1 MRRILILIG
10 TVVSAITLAL
20 ATPVHAAETTVEPVA
35 AEQAKKKKKPR
46 RGGKVRAAWPRS
58 KKAKPPKDR
67 LARWLAK
74 QVGPAPRKKGSKRSS
89 RLKSTPALSSAGSG
103 KLWLVRSFE
112 IPTSDSAYT
121 RLANYSWTYDN
132 ALATFGF
139 ISVGLKSGAEQLLD
153 QLQAL
158 QRTDGSLEFA
168 FDTQTGDAAPYYR
181 SGALA
186 WVGLAAAAYRR
197 KYDSERYDELI
208 GGTIKYLLGGL
219 RRSDGLIRGGPDVTW
234 VSTQHNLLAV
244 GFLRDIADQMSSK
257 ETLGGYT
264 RSQLTTIHTTLGNAI
279 VSKLFVVDSASL
291 AHFKQGL
298 DDAQIPLDVQ
308 ALGAMFLKLRG
319 DSRATAVANTIQLQ
333 FPLGSRKVSGGTAA
347 ISGFRPF
354 VGTGTPEVIW
364 SEGTVEAALALDR
377 VGINSPTADAAVS
390 SIAATVAGSKTGP
403 VGADRDVVSQMYGE
417 YRTWSTSAAASWLLI
432 AAGGNQLLLTR

>member
-1 MRRILILIG
+1 MN
-10 TVVSAITLAL
+10 
-20 ATPVHAAETTVEPVA
+20 
-35 AEQAKKKKKPR
+35 
-46 RGGKVRAAWPRS
+46 
-58 KKAKPPKDR
+58 
-67 LARWLAK
+67 
-74 QVGPAPRKKGSKRSS
+74 
-89 RLKSTPALSSAGSG
+89 STPALSSAGSG

-333 FPLGSRKVSGGTAA
+333 FPLGSRKVSGGTAVDQRLQA
-347 ISGFRPF
+347 VRGHRHAGGDLERGHGRGRTGARP
-354 VGTGTPEVIW
+354 GRDQQPDG
-364 SEGTVEAALALDR
+364 GRRGVEHRRDGGRLEDGPRGRRSRRGQPDVRRVPHLADLGGR
-377 VGINSPTADAAVS
+377 ELA
-390 SIAATVAGSKTGP
+390 
-403 VGADRDVVSQMYGE
+403 ADRGGRE
-417 YRTWSTSAAASWLLI
+417 PAAADPL
-432 AAGGNQLLLTR
+432 GGARAHMSSPPLTPQTWPVM